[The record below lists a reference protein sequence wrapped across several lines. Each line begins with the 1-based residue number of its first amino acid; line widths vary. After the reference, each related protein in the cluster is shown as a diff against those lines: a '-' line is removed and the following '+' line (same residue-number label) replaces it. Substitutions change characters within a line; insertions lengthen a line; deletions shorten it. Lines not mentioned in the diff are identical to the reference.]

1 MADKKD
7 KIMKNAR
14 WWTDTLELFAEGL
27 VDPENN
33 FAIFLKKLALKKSG
47 NNKVFEH
54 IKNTFEMKMDNE
66 IFKQNIVDQVNGNAT
81 KLEYTNNGKNTNY
94 S

>member
-1 MADKKD
+1 
-7 KIMKNAR
+7 
-14 WWTDTLELFAEGL
+14 
-27 VDPENN
+27 
-33 FAIFLKKLALKKSG
+33 
-47 NNKVFEH
+47 
-54 IKNTFEMKMDNE
+54 MDNE